1 MDMKHSFP
9 APELRKISALQSSD
23 SVHLVL
29 IHGDSSIHL
38 RRFTDLEETE
48 LLEIIDIDLDHLYQ
62 LDAFLMNSQWCL
74 LLAGSSNSF
83 IYCLQGTN
91 SFISQFLTPLT
102 SVNLIIQI
110 KDCYSGKYCCTIK
123 HLALFRGC
131 VFSKMESV
139 MVTSQ

>member
-1 MDMKHSFP
+1 MKHAFP

-29 IHGDSSIHL
+29 IYGDSSIQL

-48 LLEIIDIDLDHLYQ
+48 LLEIIDIDLDRLFQ

-74 LLAGSSNSF
+74 LLAGSSNSL
-83 IYCLQGTN
+83 IYCLQGMN
-91 SFISQFLTPLT
+91 YVISHIVTSLTL
-102 SVNLIIQI
+102 VNLIIQI
-110 KDCYSGKYCCTIK
+110 KDYYSGKYCPTIK
-123 HLALFRGC
+123 HLVPFRGC